1 MVKYNP
7 NSNFLKIDSFN
18 GMSTLLEVN
27 NWPQGELPLAL
38 KDLVEALG
46 EEALTSTTIY
56 SSGYEYSSEEE
67 AIQATFDY
75 LETNITNNTKGSGI
89 VGRRTR
95 NTEISIDSE
104 SSGEPPETLYNFS
117 IGSSDGAIDTPNFW
131 DNIEYEHD
139 GSIEINSYTGNEL
152 INLYNSLENV
162 KEKLNTYFTLLNT
175 IKNILNNI
183 SNGIGTLGKL
193 EFTKNKLS
201 GIDSTIFSYISTI
214 EVYKNI
220 IDEYSIIVSGDTP
233 IIGIS
238 GGLIINTTNFNANNS
253 ELNSKLLYLKG
264 KCIELRNE
272 ISTRVNST
280 YGTSQG
286 DILYELLSLRNFWLD
301 ERILKPKGSLFIKES
316 LNKSLIDL
324 EAEASSKKD
333 ILTKL
338 FSNDE
343 THWLPK
349 PILFAAFYN
358 PLTEESNNDIIFT
371 KRINIVFSNQKYG
384 TTSIYKKFIEYS
396 NFNELTLSNDNE
408 DWGTA
413 FVNNFNGTEYKDLEI
428 ISTPGTYLYKIETVY
443 DDPEGESSSWF
454 NNILGEEFNY
464 EKIIGQQWS
473 IKVEIDFSGYVYIE
487 NKINKIISSVEKKE
501 EETNSTYYIL
511 TLENNIISN
520 GTIQNIYG
528 ISDNYFL
535 KSLTNCEFIDANK
548 IFTKNDKSN
557 DYIYIE
563 GKINPIVD
571 SSPYIKNFE
580 EGFIYTLENNISE
593 TILFFYTIE

>member
-349 PILFAAFYN
+349 PTLFAAFYN

>member
-162 KEKLNTYFTLLNT
+162 KEKLNIYFTLLNT

-349 PILFAAFYN
+349 PTLFAAFYN